1 MGPNSRSRPLA
12 HFSSPASAMLSTTV
26 MTVVLLLCCGV
37 SAEQR
42 PLASAQDDPVVFDIF
57 VAPSASAC
65 TTYPMCGQTID
76 CPCGSL
82 TNGVSA
88 VNYLINNGTL
98 SIARG
103 DWANLLLSPG
113 VYPSGAGNS
122 QINFQS
128 LPISI
133 MSLFSPSLFHSPT
146 HSLTPLLCLLGSD

>member
-1 MGPNSRSRPLA
+1 MPL
-12 HFSSPASAMLSTTV
+12 TTLV
-26 MTVVLLLCCGV
+26 TVILLFLLLCSGV
-37 SAEQR
+37 SARQQS
-42 PLASAQDDPVVFDIF
+42 LTSAQDDPVVFDIF
-57 VAPSASAC
+57 VAPAASAC

-82 TNGVSA
+82 NNGVAA

-113 VYPSGAGNS
+113 VYPSGAGNA

-133 MSLFSPSLFHSPT
+133 M
-146 HSLTPLLCLLGSD
+146 